1 MSVFQY
7 LRLPLI
13 YRIGQLL
20 EYFAEND
27 SLQEQDYAG

>member
-1 MSVFQY
+1 MTVFQY
-7 LRLPLI
+7 LHLPFI

-27 SLQEQDYAG
+27 SVREQDNTG